1 MEQFHVR
8 FPGLGLEFDINRI
21 AFQLG
26 DFKVYWY
33 GLIIM
38 TGLLLAVLYAWRSAE
53 RYKVNFNK
61 LFNCILAGLVC
72 GIVGARLYF
81 CLFKWDYYG
90 SHPIEILH
98 INNGGLAIYGGIIAG
113 LITVFVPDDFFLR
126 FADTPIL
133 SMLVMLAISIPM
145 YVCATGSIPIAVAL
159 MLKGITPGAALV
171 LLMAGPASNM
181 ASILVIRKV
190 LGRKT
195 LWLYLL
201 SITLGAFAFGLG
213 VRDFLI
219 PVVKELGAIGVG

>member
-38 TGLLLAVLYAWRSAE
+38 TGLLLAVIYAWRSAE

-98 INNGGLAIYGGIIAG
+98 INNDLRRNKRRAGRRTACCKAAKDEVFACARHNHDGLFAWSGNRQMGQFYQPRGVWNADRPAVANDKRKHHHRRRERRCTPVLFVRIA
-113 LITVFVPDDFFLR
+113 VVSARVCDPAFLR
-126 FADTPIL
+126 KIQTK
-133 SMLVMLAISIPM
+133 ISR
-145 YVCATGSIPIAVAL
+145 TDFL
-159 MLKGITPGAALV
+159 
-171 LLMAGPASNM
+171 
-181 ASILVIRKV
+181 
-190 LGRKT
+190 
-195 LWLYLL
+195 LL
-201 SITLGAFAFGLG
+201 SG
-213 VRDFLI
+213 VVRL
-219 PVVKELGAIGVG
+219 